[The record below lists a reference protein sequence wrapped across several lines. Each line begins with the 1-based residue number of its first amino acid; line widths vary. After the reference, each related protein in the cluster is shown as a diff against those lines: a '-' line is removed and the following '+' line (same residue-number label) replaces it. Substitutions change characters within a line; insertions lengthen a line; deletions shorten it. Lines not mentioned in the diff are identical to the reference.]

1 MAKATTDSQGAGGV
15 KKIRVKQDMID
26 FIKTQGMTRA
36 LKRAGEIKASGKG
49 GEAEFLEGVKRM
61 YGARRLGEATKIATP
76 PKFNAPAGA
85 NKKPANR
92 LSKSSVS
99 TSTKFDAK
107 KAASASLRGENAKNA
122 YAAGKAPAKKN
133 SGMSTGAKVTGAV
146 AAGAVLLAS
155 RGKAAG
161 LASKLSPGLSKS
173 VVGKALGM
181 GAKNNPKS
189 VANVMSKKIS
199 ETAAKAGKP
208 VASSVKVGP
217 KGSFGKS
224 TAATAKAGKG
234 VGTKSEYAQKA
245 MQDKARAYLASRASS
260 AKPAG
265 TIAKSPAKPKPTMK
279 KKTMAAGLGVS
290 QIKGNTAKKTT
301 KKK

>member
-1 MAKATTDSQGAGGV
+1 MGRQGEMVTTMAKATTDTQGAGGV

-61 YGARRLGEATKIATP
+61 YGARRLGEATKTATP

-85 NKKPANR
+85 NKKPAGR
-92 LSKSSVS
+92 MAKS
-99 TSTKFDAK
+99 AAPK
-107 KAASASLRGENAKNA
+107 KSG
-122 YAAGKAPAKKN
+122 
-133 SGMSTGAKVTGAV
+133 GMSTGAKVAGGV
-146 AAGAVLLAS
+146 AAAGLLIAS

-161 LASKLSPGLSKS
+161 LASKLSPT
-173 VVGKALGM
+173 VGKALAARKG
-181 GAKNNPKS
+181 S
-189 VANVMSKKIS
+189 STVANVMQKKLAS
-199 ETAAKAGKP
+199 EG
-208 VASSVKVGP
+208 VKVGP
-217 KGSFGKS
+217 KGSFGKPTS
-224 TAATAKAGKG
+224 AMAKAGKG

-265 TIAKSPAKPKPTMK
+265 TIAKSPAKPKPTIK
-279 KKTMAAGLGVS
+279 KKTMTAGLGVS
-290 QIKGNTAKKTT
+290 QIKGSTAKKTT

>member
-1 MAKATTDSQGAGGV
+1 MAKATTDTQGAGGV

-26 FIKTQGMTRA
+26 FIKTQGMTKA

-61 YGARRLGEATKIATP
+61 YGARRLGEATKTATP

-85 NKKPANR
+85 NKKPAGR
-92 LSKSSVS
+92 MAKSAAP
-99 TSTKFDAK
+99 TKK
-107 KAASASLRGENAKNA
+107 G
-122 YAAGKAPAKKN
+122 
-133 SGMSTGAKVTGAV
+133 GMSTGAKVTAGAAGV
-146 AAGAVLLAS
+146 AAGALLIGS

-189 VANVMSKKIS
+189 VANVMSKKIA

-224 TAATAKAGKG
+224 TAATAKAGKN
-234 VGTKSEYAQKA
+234 VGTKGEYAQKA
-245 MQDKARAYLASRASS
+245 MQDKARAYLASRAASKAAPA
-260 AKPAG
+260 AKAAAYKPLIKSGKSTKTFGEVSKNVA
-265 TIAKSPAKPKPTMK
+265 AKTAPKKPTVK
-279 KKTMAAGLGVS
+279 KKSMAAGGLGMT
-290 QIKGNTAKKTT
+290 QLKGDTAKT
-301 KKK
+301 KKKK